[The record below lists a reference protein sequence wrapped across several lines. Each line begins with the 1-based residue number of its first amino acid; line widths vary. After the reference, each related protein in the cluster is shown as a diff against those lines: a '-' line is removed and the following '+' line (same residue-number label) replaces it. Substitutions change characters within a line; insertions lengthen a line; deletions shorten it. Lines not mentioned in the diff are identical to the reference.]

1 MKIIAMSKRIL
12 KQLLRDTRTLLLIFI
27 APLIVLTLLKYVFTA
42 NTDIT
47 AKVATVGVE
56 QKITNRLKKIDNI
69 DVIRY
74 SSLQNA
80 QKALDTQKVDTLINY
95 QNNGYDVTYAN
106 NNVEKT
112 NLSKQAFRTVIEG
125 QEVQTLKDNFEK
137 MVNLNKVMDTEF
149 QNYAKRN
156 PQFEAKLPKLSKK
169 INIKPINK
177 VKIKNH
183 YVYGNGNTTFFDTLT
198 PALMSIFVFLFV
210 FMISGVALLNER
222 VSGTL
227 ERLLATPI
235 RRGEIVASYFISYGI
250 IAVLQTI
257 FIVAF
262 LIKILKFQI
271 LGNIGTV
278 MLINILVAFVALTLG
293 LLMSTLAKSQF
304 QMMQFIPIV
313 VVPQVF
319 FTGIVPIN
327 TMPRWIQVIS
337 NLIPIK
343 YSGDALTQVMIN
355 GAKIYQILPDL
366 IALVIFIVVLVILN
380 VIGLKKYR
388 KV

>member
-1 MKIIAMSKRIL
+1 MSKRIL
-12 KQLLRDTRTLLLIFI
+12 KQLLRDTRTLLLIFV

-47 AKVATVGVE
+47 AKIATVGVE
-56 QKITNRLKKIDNI
+56 QKITNRLKKIGNI

-125 QEVQTLKDNFEK
+125 QEVQMLKDNFEK

-149 QNYAKRN
+149 QNYAKRS
-156 PQFEAKLPKLSKK
+156 PQFEAKLPKLSEK

-177 VKIKNH
+177 VRIKNH
-183 YVYGNGNTTFFDTLT
+183 YLYGNENTTFFNTLT

-262 LIKILKFQI
+262 LIKILKFQV

-278 MLINILVAFVALTLG
+278 MFINILVAFVALTLG

-304 QMMQFIPIV
+304 QMMQFIPII

-366 IALVIFIVVLVILN
+366 IALMIFIVILVILN